1 MNKYQNLKYS
11 DLERWSSF
19 WYQINEISVLKPE
32 KILEIG
38 VGDKTVNNYLKAA
51 GFEVSSLDID
61 PHTKPDHV
69 GSVENIPLPDKSVDL
84 VLCAEVLEHLPFEKF
99 SACLEE
105 IKRVAKKN
113 VVFTLPHWGRHFS
126 AHIRLPFLKHV
137 RFQFK
142 RSWFPIKHVVGE
154 HFWEIGKQGYDLDR
168 IRQIISATDYIVKK
182 DYIIFESPY
191 HHIFILQIS

>member
-84 VLCAEVLEHLPFEKF
+84 VLCAEECFPHCLHDQVL
-99 SACLEE
+99 C
-105 IKRVAKKN
+105 V
-113 VVFTLPHWGRHFS
+113 
-126 AHIRLPFLKHV
+126 
-137 RFQFK
+137 
-142 RSWFPIKHVVGE
+142 
-154 HFWEIGKQGYDLDR
+154 D
-168 IRQIISATDYIVKK
+168 
-182 DYIIFESPY
+182 
-191 HHIFILQIS
+191 